1 MLHKPTAFPQRA
13 LFKRLTTSERWSVVV
28 GRASTNGNHA
38 MLSHELVTRYQ
49 VVPTALRDSLLGTS
63 YLLPEFEDQGPE
75 RLKGF
80 RVALVTT
87 HGAELPEF
95 HVPLQYLRD
104 RGASVEVVTQD
115 WLFGSEKGEASGMV
129 MLAQFLAVNVWV
141 KANKKISDA
150 KIEDYDAIIILGGAW
165 NPIMLRTDKQ
175 VLRFICKA
183 HKRRILIA
191 SICHG
196 PQVLIST
203 QAFPAGTRATGV
215 KDIRVDLTNAGFE
228 VEDKPVVYDESEQLI
243 TSPSPEPEALKAFC
257 EEIGKHAHRVVLEKN

>member
-1 MLHKPTAFPQRA
+1 
-13 LFKRLTTSERWSVVV
+13 
-28 GRASTNGNHA
+28 
-38 MLSHELVTRYQ
+38 MLSHDLVTRYK
-49 VVPTALRDSLLGTS
+49 VVPTTLRDSLVGTS
-63 YLLPEFEDQGPE
+63 YLLPEFEDQDSE

-87 HGAELPEF
+87 HGSELPEF
-95 HVPLQYLRD
+95 HVPLHYLRD

-115 WLFGSEKGEASGMV
+115 WLFDSEKPEASGMV
-129 MLAQFLAVNVWV
+129 VLAQFLAVNVCV
-141 KANKKISDA
+141 KADKKISDA
-150 KIEDYDAIIILGGAW
+150 KVEDYDAIIILGGAW

-175 VLRFICKA
+175 VLRFVGEA

-215 KDIRVDLTNAGFE
+215 DDIRSDLTNAGFV
-228 VEDKPVVYDESEQLI
+228 VEDKPVVYDESAQLI
-243 TSPSPEPEALKAFC
+243 TSPNPEPEALKAFC
-257 EEIGKHAHRVVLEKN
+257 EEIGKHAHRVIMEKN